1 MASRSS
7 SVTSLTLAAFFLT
20 YAGHA
25 GDAQTM
31 SVEQS
36 PDAVTTGL
44 RMAIAPIEP
53 APGFRAPTA
62 QFRVT
67 IENDGDRDL
76 IVNLRYMFGNGQVM
90 LPTSLDLIL
99 TDPSGR
105 VARHLRYFSPPP
117 RSPRMNPGKLDDY
130 VLALRSG
137 STYGFSLHLDGYRC
151 PTTKEFPLRLT
162 QGQHRIHARLNSG
175 RGAHVDRQSRPP
187 EILARHS
194 AVDSCELRGLR
205 RRRNSSMN
213 RVVRQTELVK

>member
-1 MASRSS
+1 MVSRSS

-25 GDAQTM
+25 GDAQTT

-53 APGFRAPTA
+53 TPGFRAPTA

-76 IVNLRYMFGNGQVM
+76 IVNLGYMFGNGQVM

-105 VARHLRYFSPPP
+105 VRHLRYFSPPP

-137 STYGFSLHLDGYRC
+137 STYGFSLHLDEDLVSDNEGIS
-151 PTTKEFPLRLT
+151 TKTLKGTASNPSSSER
-162 QGQHRIHARLNSG
+162 G
-175 RGAHVDRQSRPP
+175 RGAHVDRRSRPP
-187 EILARHS
+187 EILARNS
-194 AVDSCELRGLR
+194 GVDSCELRGLR

>member
-25 GDAQTM
+25 GDAQTT

-36 PDAVTTGL
+36 PDAVTIGL

-53 APGFRAPTA
+53 APGFRAPSA

-76 IVNLRYMFGNGQVM
+76 IVNLGYMFGNGQVM

-105 VARHLRYFSPPP
+105 ARELRYFSQPE

-130 VLALRSG
+130 ILALRSG
-137 STYGFSLHLDGYRC
+137 STYGFSLHLYEYWC
-151 PTTKEFPLRLT
+151 PATKEFPLRLLK
-162 QGQHRIHARLNSG
+162 GQHRIQARLNAGVARMSKG
-175 RGAHVDRQSRPP
+175 DLALLRFWRGTVQST
-187 EILARHS
+187 
-194 AVDSCELRGLR
+194 
-205 RRRNSSMN
+205 
-213 RVVRQTELVK
+213 RVSFGVSDGGAIYR

>member
-7 SVTSLTLAAFFLT
+7 SVTSLILAAFFLT

-25 GDAQTM
+25 GDAQTT

-44 RMAIAPIEP
+44 LMAIAPIEP
-53 APGFRAPTA
+53 TPGFRAPSA

-76 IVNLRYMFGNGQVM
+76 IVNLGYMFGNGQVM

-105 VARHLRYFSPPP
+105 ARALALLLAAPKVTQDESRQVGRLH
-117 RSPRMNPGKLDDY
+117 PGSSLWLDIR
-130 VLALRSG
+130 VLAASG
-137 STYGFSLHLDGYRC
+137 RVLVSDNEGIFTE
-151 PTTKEFPLRLT
+151 T
-162 QGQHRIHARLNSG
+162 LNGTASNPSSSERG
-175 RGAHVDRQSRPP
+175 RGAHVDRRSRPP

-205 RRRNSSMN
+205 RRRNLSMN
-213 RVVRQTELVK
+213 RVDKQTELVR